1 MKGFIEILIKET
13 DRDMKLLINI
23 NHIISVKELIIGNSN
38 LSELRIIGNM
48 NTFDIQAK
56 QSTPTVYYVN
66 QELENIIV
74 FHSFEE
80 IKTMIENAL

>member
-1 MKGFIEILIKET
+1 MKGFIEILIKENNT
-13 DRDMKLLINI
+13 DVKLLVNV

-38 LSELRIIGNM
+38 LSELRIIGNI

-56 QSTPTVYYVN
+56 HSTPTVYYVN

-74 FHSFEE
+74 SHSFEE

>member
-38 LSELRIIGNM
+38 LSELRIIR
-48 NTFDIQAK
+48 
-56 QSTPTVYYVN
+56 
-66 QELENIIV
+66 
-74 FHSFEE
+74 
-80 IKTMIENAL
+80 